1 MITIESIIKRNM
13 MHTLKIRHKKTANYG
28 IAVNQILFP
37 LGNDS
42 TNINLFF
49 DLYNIYSN
57 KHTKT
62 EKIKAKINSPKTN
75 KVSPKRS
82 TRVKGL
88 VNGITNSKRVFVG
101 FIRGSRDFK
110 EVSNSAHNKN
120 QFPKKPNQFPKNQQ
134 NSPKRKINE

>member
-1 MITIESIIKRNM
+1 M

-62 EKIKAKINSPKTN
+62 EKIKAQINFPKTN

-88 VNGITNSKRVFVG
+88 VNGVTNSKRVFVG
-101 FIRGSRDFK
+101 FIGVFRGFK
-110 EVSNSAHNKN
+110 EASNSTHNKIN
-120 QFPKKPNQFPKNQQ
+120 SPKNQI
-134 NSPKRKINE
+134 NSPKRKVNE